1 MKFVCFLVTLHLFVS
16 YSSARFLIDLSLLVY
31 VNCDSS
37 NISYAINVYKTNK
50 TYTNSTSYSVLQK

>member
-37 NISYAINVYKTNK
+37 NISYGINVYKIIRNK
-50 TYTNSTSYSVLQK
+50 TYTNSTS